1 MWASVWR
8 KNKIGAWARRAPPLN
23 PPLQSA
29 FQSVIRKVRKK
40 DLVLE
45 LLSLTDSTGNVR
57 LHYAPSISNVQKAK
71 STLALLIVAY
81 TYISGKPFS
90 SPSIYQR
97 YQQFYGAKPCKYEFC
112 VPFLFLSLTSA
123 RWLEKKIPYA
133 RLGQFWM
140 RGFPGQEP
148 PLLLTSL
155 AFIFRITITCFL
167 DSW

>member
-57 LHYAPSISNVQKAK
+57 LHYAPSICNVQKAK
-71 STLALLIVAY
+71 STLTLLIVAY

-97 YQQFYGAKPCKYEFC
+97 YQQFYGAKPCKYELILCPISVFITYKRSMIGEENTLC
-112 VPFLFLSLTSA
+112 KTRPVLDEGLSRPRTSTSFNEPGFHFSYNCYLLF
-123 RWLEKKIPYA
+123 R
-133 RLGQFWM
+133 
-140 RGFPGQEP
+140 
-148 PLLLTSL
+148 
-155 AFIFRITITCFL
+155 
-167 DSW
+167 